1 MLMIHSIES
10 NRVCVH
16 RIFAIKPLR
25 FYLLLSVSL
34 LEACAIHGP
43 AKSIPPNAPH
53 QWYAPLPHQGQLTDL
68 QQWWA
73 QLDDPL
79 LVQLIQAAQ
88 TLNPTV
94 AAARTRI
101 EQARLTRVVAGAAL
115 LPSLDASVQATK
127 SSAQPPFIPEN
138 TTYTAGVQTA
148 GELDLFGANRASHD
162 SAESRLRGTEAGW
175 HEARVSVAAEVAN
188 IYYSLR
194 TCELALAI
202 TRSDAASRQETA
214 RLSILSA
221 QAGFVAPATAALA
234 RASAAEGL
242 ARAAQQQA
250 SCDLDVK
257 TLVALSAIPEPQ
269 LRAQLAARPARLP
282 EADLVIS
289 NIPAQVLAQRP
300 DVYRAE
306 RELEAASFDVG
317 GAQAQRYPRLTLNGS
332 IGATRFVA
340 GDVSSDLTT
349 WSIGPLALTVPLWDA
364 GKSRANVDVA
374 RARYDEAVINYQSTV
389 RNAVREVEQA
399 LVKLQSTATR
409 GQNVIDAVEGFRASL
424 GGTESLYQNGLAS
437 LYDLEESRRNRLT
450 AELAVISLRQERVAA
465 WIALYR
471 AAGGGWHVARR
482 DTPPLSA
489 QSKPQAALPF
499 LENGSARQ

>member
-1 MLMIHSIES
+1 MP
-10 NRVCVH
+10 VH
-16 RIFAIKPLR
+16 RITAINLLR
-25 FYLLLSVSL
+25 SLLVLSVYGLS
-34 LEACAIHGP
+34 ACAIQGP
-43 AKSIPPNAPH
+43 VKTVTQNAPS
-53 QWYAPLPHQGQLTDL
+53 QWYAPLPHQGQLSDL

-79 LVQLIQAAQ
+79 LVLLIESAQ
-88 TLNPTV
+88 THSPTV
-94 AAARTRI
+94 AASRTRI
-101 EQARLTRVVAGAAL
+101 EQARLTRAVANAAL
-115 LPSLDASVQATK
+115 LPSLSASVQATQ
-127 SSAQPPFIPEN
+127 SSAQPPVIPQN

-148 GELDLFGANRASHD
+148 WEMDLFGANRASY
-162 SAESRLRGTEAGW
+162 SAAESRLRGSEAGW

-188 IYYSLR
+188 VYYKLR
-194 TCELALAI
+194 TCELGLAI

-214 RLSILSA
+214 RLSDLSA

-250 SCDLDVK
+250 NCDLDVK
-257 TLVALSAIPEPQ
+257 TLVALTALPEPELRNQ
-269 LRAQLAARPARLP
+269 LSQIPARLP
-282 EADLVIS
+282 EANIVIS
-289 NIPAQVLAQRP
+289 SIPAQVLAQRP
-300 DVYRAE
+300 DVYRSE
-306 RELEAASFDVG
+306 RELEAASSDVG
-317 GAQAQRYPRLTLNGS
+317 GAQAQRFPRLTLNGS

-364 GKSRANVDVA
+364 GKSRANVDAA

-399 LVKLQSTATR
+399 LVSLQSTATR
-409 GQNVIDAVEGFRASL
+409 GQYVVDAVEGFRASL

-437 LYDLEESRRNRLT
+437 LYDLEESRRTRLA
-450 AELAVISLRQERVAA
+450 AELAVIALRQERVAA

-471 AAGGGWHVARR
+471 AAGGGWHVAQR
-482 DTPPLSA
+482 DIPPLSPE
-489 QSKPQAALPF
+489 SKPRLPALLFRDNP
-499 LENGSARQ
+499 Q